1 MQYNHIFSQRNK
13 ASKRAVGM
21 DVGGAGQNLRKRK
34 GVGNIR
40 GLGTLSQIR
49 KQFFFHIIKQK
60 SLLCF
65 APPKTIIPYSKNQML
80 FIAKHDLVAMRT
92 VFGKHIILSLAYM
105 NMVHETINPRIS
117 TLHFMDIVNLMKLRI
132 Q

>member
-13 ASKRAVGM
+13 ATKRAVGM

-49 KQFFFHIIKQK
+49 KQLFFFSHHQTKK
-60 SLLCF
+60 LAMFCS
-65 APPKTIIPYSKNQML
+65 SKDN
-80 FIAKHDLVAMRT
+80 
-92 VFGKHIILSLAYM
+92 
-105 NMVHETINPRIS
+105 NP
-117 TLHFMDIVNLMKLRI
+117 TL
-132 Q
+132 